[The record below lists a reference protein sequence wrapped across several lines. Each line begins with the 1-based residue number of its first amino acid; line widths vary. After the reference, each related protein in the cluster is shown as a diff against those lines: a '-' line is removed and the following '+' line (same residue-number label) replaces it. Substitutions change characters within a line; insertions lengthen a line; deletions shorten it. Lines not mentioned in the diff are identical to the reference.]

1 MAYCDTPPVLEP
13 SKPDLD
19 AVAAF
24 VFPPV
29 VFERFSFWNAE
40 FDTLLFQDVSESVGL
55 TRNFVHYLKS
65 QHSYL
70 INTYLLTDTTARSTT
85 THA

>member
-29 VFERFSFWNAE
+29 VFERFSARFSFWNAE

-55 TRNFVHYLKS
+55 TRNYVHYLR
-65 QHSYL
+65 
-70 INTYLLTDTTARSTT
+70 NTYLLTDTTARSTT

>member
-29 VFERFSFWNAE
+29 GFERFSARFSFWNAE

-55 TRNFVHYLKS
+55 TRNYVHYLR
-65 QHSYL
+65 
-70 INTYLLTDTTARSTT
+70 NTYLLTDTTARSTT